1 LKRFIS
7 DSEKVYERVKRF
19 VNLLPTEIVAS
30 LRVEFC
36 KPKVIDSLRSRI
48 KREVGTTVIEHKDGW
63 SYSFMYGELEFNEFM
78 RQLL

>member
-1 LKRFIS
+1 MKRFIS

-19 VNLLPTEIVAS
+19 IDLLPSEIVAS

-36 KPKVIDSLRSRI
+36 KPKVIDSLRSSI
-48 KREVGTTVIEHKDGW
+48 KREVGIAVIEREGW
-63 SYSFMYGELEFNEFM
+63 SYSFLYGELEFNEFM